1 MNDNHQDTDKQSTLL
16 QLLGSVLAAF
26 FGVQSLKNYRRDANS
41 NNAGKLIVLGI
52 LVTIVFVLIVASVA
66 RYAAG

>member
-1 MNDNHQDTDKQSTLL
+1 MNDNHQNTDKQSTLL

-26 FGVQSLKNYRRDANS
+26 FGVQSLKNYRRDASS
-41 NNAGKLIVLGI
+41 NNTGKLIALGI